1 MALLKAIPRLAS
13 TRAWAR
19 WQLSDGSVIEMPLT
33 TREYADLALRGAGA
47 PARPPAVPADA
58 TWIAAAGGVLMWD
71 TPDGRLPL
79 GGYDQRRTDWVL
91 LGLEELDPVSLRLVT
106 GRIEDLTETTEI
118 ITVNG
123 IKYRLDKGTI
133 ERLP

>member
-1 MALLKAIPRLAS
+1 MRRVAWAWLVLCLLVAPACAPPAAPSNLGIRGSAVMALLKAIPRLAS

-33 TREYADLALRGAGA
+33 TREYTDLALRGAGA

-91 LGLEELDPVSLRLVT
+91 LGLEELDPS
-106 GRIEDLTETTEI
+106 
-118 ITVNG
+118 
-123 IKYRLDKGTI
+123 
-133 ERLP
+133 